1 MYNCSEIFKEVY
13 LENTCLCDDHW
24 IAVSS
29 SIQWVCESVD
39 IIKSTNP
46 NFIFLLSTE
55 EEGLLSNCL
64 RVIYLELG
72 SSVSLHCVSVAKES
86 N

>member
-1 MYNCSEIFKEVY
+1 M
-13 LENTCLCDDHW
+13 
-24 IAVSS
+24 
-29 SIQWVCESVD
+29 CESVD

-46 NFIFLLSTE
+46 NFIFILSTE
-55 EEGLLSNCL
+55 EEGLLSNRL